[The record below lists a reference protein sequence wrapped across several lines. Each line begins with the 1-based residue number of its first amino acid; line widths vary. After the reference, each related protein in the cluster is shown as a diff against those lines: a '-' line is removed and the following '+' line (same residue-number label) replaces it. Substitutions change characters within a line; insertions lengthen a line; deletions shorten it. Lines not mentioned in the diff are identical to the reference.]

1 MSARRDRIVNPATE
15 GLPGFWRFA
24 WLFLM
29 QPVTLSR
36 LLRSV
41 GISPKESLWR
51 LLRRRRS
58 PVDNWWLLRLAQ
70 VLLMSLPSAAA
81 LRLMW
86 ESPMNWSHLPLSI
99 SEGVIVG
106 SVMALAD
113 VSFGAYVGIAMVSIS
128 ALPTSAG
135 SFRVWALPFAFVLG
149 FATTANILVS
159 GGATSYSFA
168 SLLHIPLFPLE
179 VTLETLARLWNTTT
193 HRGSLAWTPVLYH
206 ELSQLPLP
214 FLENH
219 IVAEAD
225 VNPALARRVLD
236 ACSIAPGQRRIGR
249 RAEAKL
255 RARELARLAQAK
267 DFQSIAELRGLWLPG
282 IQGADP
288 LLLSFSE
295 TGRYLAAANAAFS
308 PHHRLKHLEGL
319 AAQLNAIE
327 NQLRAKRSAF
337 TQPFEEPLLELRDAG
352 HALRIEAEKNAAGR
366 ILNPFR
372 VFESLSPEAGPELFR
387 GREHA
392 VHEIEDALA
401 DAGNAVSL
409 QLLAPRRAGKTSLL
423 KMLPGMLPDTVC
435 VFFDVQAHPVAS
447 VSAFWNKLAEQ
458 ALNQAKLHRR
468 TDLPPLPS
476 GPPMEAAAAWLG
488 KVDQLPDGRRVL
500 IAIDEFERLE
510 DLFPGSRQE
519 FLQLMGLFRATI
531 QHRKR
536 IRLLVSGSAPFDEL
550 DRVWD
555 DHFIS
560 ARQIKLP
567 FLDEPTS
574 IGLLTQ
580 PDPGFP
586 ADAIPAQVAQ
596 EVYQRTGG
604 QPFLLQVFGSLLVN
618 RLNDTSR
625 RTAVIADIAAVE
637 GQAIEWAEPYFR
649 DMYRSAPA
657 AARQALDHLS
667 QGPADLSPA
676 ARRWLT
682 QRYLLTPGDRLA
694 VPLFGAWISHHA
706 ISYAVGQ

>member
-1 MSARRDRIVNPATE
+1 MSQSTE

-29 QPVTLSR
+29 QPVTLGR
-36 LLRSV
+36 LLRGV
-41 GISPKESLWR
+41 GVDLKESVWKLIRRPWSAAESR
-51 LLRRRRS
+51 LCLRWLQLLLLSALTGMVLANLPRAPHYVPIPRWPFVLIASILGLGSVVGVIASVPLALSGIAAFAVAAGALLR
-58 PVDNWWLLRLAQ
+58 DNESFVA
-70 VLLMSLPSAAA
+70 VSAAIA
-81 LRLMW
+81 
-86 ESPMNWSHLPLSI
+86 I
-99 SEGVIVG
+99 STIILGAG
-106 SVMALAD
+106 TALAEAD
-113 VSFGAYVGIAMVSIS
+113 AKQWFP
-128 ALPTSAG
+128 ALGRFP
-135 SFRVWALPFAFVLG
+135 FCALELVL
-149 FATTANILVS
+149 V
-159 GGATSYSFA
+159 A
-168 SLLHIPLFPLE
+168 S
-179 VTLETLARLWNTTT
+179 ARLWNTIT
-193 HRGSLAWTPVLYH
+193 HRSSLAWAPVLYH
-206 ELSQLPLP
+206 ELSLLPLP
-214 FLENH
+214 FLEGH

-225 VNPALARRVLD
+225 ANPALARRVLD

-255 RARELARLAQAK
+255 RARELARLARAK
-267 DFQSIAELRGLWLPG
+267 DFQAIAELRGFWLPG

-295 TGRYLAAANAAFS
+295 AGRYLAAASAAFG
-308 PHHRLKHLEGL
+308 PHHRLKHLEGF
-319 AAQLNAIE
+319 AAQLTGIE

-337 TQPFEEPLLELRDAG
+337 TQPFEEPLLALRDAG
-352 HALRIEAEKNAAGR
+352 QALRIEAEKSAAGR

-387 GREHA
+387 GRERA

-401 DAGNAVSL
+401 DAGDAVSL

-435 VFFDVQAHPVAS
+435 VFFDLQAHPVAS
-447 VSAFWNKLAEQ
+447 VGAFWNKLAEQ
-458 ALNQAKLHRR
+458 ALIQAKLHRR
-468 TDLPPLPS
+468 TDLPPLPA
-476 GPPMEAAAAWLG
+476 GPPMEAAAAWLE
-488 KVDQLPDGRRVL
+488 KLDQLPDSRRVL

-531 QHRKR
+531 QHRR
-536 IRLLVSGSAPFDEL
+536 RVRLLVSGAAPFDEL

-567 FLDEPTS
+567 FLDEPTA
-574 IGLLTQ
+574 IGLLAQ

-586 ADAIPAQVAQ
+586 VDAIPAEVAQ
-596 EVYQRTGG
+596 EVYQRTGS
-604 QPFLLQVFGSLLVN
+604 QPFLLQAFGSLLVN
-618 RLNDTSR
+618 RLNDTHQ
-625 RTAVIADIAAVE
+625 RTAVIAAVDAVQ

-649 DMYRSAPA
+649 DMYKSAPA
-657 AARQALDHLS
+657 AAREALDHLS

-676 ARRWLT
+676 AHRWLT
-682 QRYLLTPGDRLA
+682 QRYLLTPGDRLS